1 MVSGP
6 AGRPARP
13 DAQARRPASEPRAP
27 RESGIRRRP
36 EANMSPVIPAAA
48 PEKIP
53 RSISREDMA
62 KLPIRRYGGRI
73 CLVATPADLE
83 EARSDLR
90 QESIVGLDTETR
102 PAFKKGESH
111 LPALVQVAT
120 ARAVYLFQL
129 RRTEVFPA
137 LAELLADPR
146 TLKAGVSPADD
157 LRALKKVFPFEEKNM
172 LDLGQVARRSG
183 FEQTGVRNLAGIL
196 LGLRIPKG
204 TKTSN
209 WAARELSPAQ
219 IAYAATDAWACRELV
234 LRFQSLGLL
243 RPDSGAARKE
253 IPLAQRP

>member
-1 MVSGP
+1 MDP
-6 AGRPARP
+6 A
-13 DAQARRPASEPRAP
+13 AP
-27 RESGIRRRP
+27 
-36 EANMSPVIPAAA
+36 AA
-48 PEKIP
+48 PEIA
-53 RSISREDMA
+53 RAISREDMA
-62 KLPIRRYGGRI
+62 KLPIRRYEGRV
-73 CLVATPADLE
+73 CLVAAPGDLE

-129 RRTEVFPA
+129 RRTDVFPA
-137 LAELLADPR
+137 LAELLSDPR
-146 TLKAGVSPADD
+146 TLKAGVSLADD

-219 IAYAATDAWACRELV
+219 IAYAATDAWACRELT

-243 RPDSGAARKE
+243 RAKAPAESGAASG
-253 IPLAQRP
+253 A